1 VVWDAFYNGGF
12 DVSNAQLIEAV
23 YRLMLLRNGSR
34 DELSLWIA
42 ELDRGVS
49 RQDVIT
55 AISESPDYQNI
66 WHNFGNA
73 YR

>member
-1 VVWDAFYNGGF
+1 MLYGLGGF
-12 DVSNAQLIEAV
+12 DVSNAQLIEAI

-34 DELSLWIA
+34 GELAGWIA
-42 ELDRGVS
+42 ELDNGATRE
-49 RQDVIT
+49 DVIN

-66 WHNFGNA
+66 WHSFGIG